1 MTKTS
6 PASFKQLLDMTC
18 VIQQIPS
25 PTFAEQEKA
34 AFITDQFHR
43 DGLED
48 VHIDSSGNA
57 IGRLRG
63 GQEKPLV
70 VSAHMDTVHPLTVKL
85 AQKINAERI
94 HGPAIG
100 DNSLG
105 VAALVM
111 LPLLLR
117 EQGFTPPGDI
127 WLAAN
132 TCEEG
137 LGDLRGMR
145 ALVDHFGA
153 GPRAYLILEGMGIG
167 QIYHRGLGVER
178 YRITARTRGGHSWV
192 DYGKPSA
199 VHHLAAVVAHIVS
212 LTLPRSP
219 RTTLNVGTIQ
229 GGTSINTIAAEA
241 HMDLD
246 LRSEEPSA
254 LQAAVTAVRGIVNN
268 AAREG
273 VTFEMEPIGLR
284 PGGSIARS
292 HSLVQLAE
300 RCLQEEGVVPR
311 PEIAST
317 DANIPLARGLPA
329 VCIGLTS
336 GGGAHTTS
344 EFIDIAPLHQGIGQL
359 LRLVTGVWNVV

>member
-1 MTKTS
+1 MMEYSQTS
-6 PASFKQLLDMTC
+6 YKQLLDLVC

-25 PTFAEQEKA
+25 PTFSEQEKA
-34 AFITDQFHR
+34 AFVVDQFQR
-43 DGLED
+43 DGLDE
-48 VHIDSSGNA
+48 VHIDDAGNA
-57 IGRLRG
+57 LGKIKG
-63 GQEKPLV
+63 GPGKPLV
-70 VSAHMDTVHPLTVKL
+70 ISAHIDTVHPATMKL
-85 AQKINAERI
+85 SQKSDASRVY
-94 HGPAIG
+94 GPSIG

-105 VAALVM
+105 AAALVM
-111 LPLLLR
+111 IPTLLR

-127 WLAAN
+127 WLAGN
-132 TCEEG
+132 TGEEG

-145 ALVDHFGA
+145 ALVDQFGA
-153 GPRAYLILEGMGIG
+153 AARAYLVLEGMGLG

-212 LTLPRSP
+212 LTLPRTP

-246 LRSEEPSA
+246 LRSEEQHT
-254 LQAAVTAVRGIVNN
+254 LQAAVTAVRKIVH
-268 AAREG
+268 AAEKEG
-273 VTFEMEPIGLR
+273 VSFEMEPIGLR
-284 PGGSIARS
+284 PGGSIPRS
-292 HSLVQLAE
+292 HPLVQFAE

-317 DANIPLARGLPA
+317 DANIPLSRGMPA
-329 VCIGLTS
+329 ICVGLTL
-336 GGGAHTTS
+336 GGGAHTAS
-344 EFIDIAPLHQGIGQL
+344 EYIELNPLRQGIGQL
-359 LRLVTGVWNVV
+359 LRLVTGVWDAV